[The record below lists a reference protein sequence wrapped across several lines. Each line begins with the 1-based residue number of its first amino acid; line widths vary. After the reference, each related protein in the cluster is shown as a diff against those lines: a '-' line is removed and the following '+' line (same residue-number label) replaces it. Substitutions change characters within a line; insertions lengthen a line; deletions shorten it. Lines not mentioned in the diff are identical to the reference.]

1 MSFSGLRPW
10 LSLLL
15 LVLAAFGLFY
25 TDLGSA
31 YSLQQQST
39 LLLLGIAIYF
49 WTLSPLPVAA
59 SSLVLIGL
67 MLLFGIVDEPEEA
80 FRGFLSNALYF
91 ILVLSLISAALVRA
105 GVDRVFA
112 HIIIKFSRG
121 GIRAILLGLPLLI
134 VFMPILLPSAV
145 ARFRILEP
153 IIEQV
158 NDRFGFGQESLFRK
172 YCMYAIGMLNQNA
185 TMIVFTG
192 GGFPILAAQLL
203 KDFGDIEIS
212 WLGWFLRIAPP
223 LWLAML
229 LVSFGVWF
237 YFKRNSALLVAA
249 DSKIPQMEDGALP
262 PRFWWIMLPFVIMI
276 VSWIVLDHQQVP
288 LVLAPLL
295 LVGYYAM
302 PVNGLITNK
311 TVRDYDW
318 ETFLLLGS
326 SFSLGYIIEE
336 SGTAFVLAE
345 QLMGLLPDGL
355 GDFGNTVYIACF
367 IFILRF
373 LFVVPSTS
381 MIIIFPIIINYAGI
395 LDLSVMSSA
404 FLVIMMIGGVTI
416 LPIHSPTTFLAFQK
430 NAFSL
435 KEQLIIGGYSSFV
448 VTAIA
453 ITWAVFFWQ

>member
-1 MSFSGLRPW
+1 MSFSELRPW
-10 LSLLL
+10 LIMLLL
-15 LVLAAFGLFY
+15 GVASFGFFY
-25 TDLGSA
+25 TDIGSA
-31 YSLQQQST
+31 YSPHQQST
-39 LLLLGIAIYF
+39 LLLLGVAIYF

-67 MLLFGIVDEPEEA
+67 MLLFGIVEEPEEA

-134 VFMPILLPSAV
+134 VFMPIILPSAV

-158 NDRFGFGQESLFRK
+158 NGRFGFGQQSLFRK
-172 YCMYAIGMLNQNA
+172 YCMYVIGMLNQNS

-203 KDFGDIEIS
+203 KDFGGVQIS

-223 LWLAML
+223 LWLSML
-229 LVSFGVWF
+229 IVSFGVWF
-237 YFKRNSALLVAA
+237 YFKRKTAPLIAA
-249 DSKIPQMEDGALP
+249 DPKTPEMEDGALP
-262 PRFWWIMLPFVIMI
+262 PRFWWIMLPFCIMI
-276 VSWIVLDHQQVP
+276 ISWIVLDHQQVP
-288 LVLAPLL
+288 LILAPLL

-302 PVNGLITNK
+302 PVNSLITNK
-311 TVRDYDW
+311 TVRNYDW

-326 SFSLGYIIEE
+326 SFSLGYLIEE
-336 SGTAFVLAE
+336 NGTAFVLAE
-345 QLMGLLPDGL
+345 QLMGFLPDGL
-355 GDFGNTVYIACF
+355 GDRGNIVYIACF
-367 IFILRF
+367 IFVLRF

-381 MIIIFPIIINYAGI
+381 MIIIFPIIMNYAEI
-395 LDLSVMSSA
+395 LGVSVMSSA
-404 FLVIMMIGGVTI
+404 FLVIMIIGGVTI

-430 NAFSL
+430 NAFTL
-435 KEQLIIGGYSSFV
+435 REQIIVGSYSSFV
-448 VTAIA
+448 MTAIA
-453 ITWAVFFWQ
+453 ITWAILIW